1 MANRLRKHLF
11 SKLDLWKIRLHAS
24 LFFIS
29 NIATLSLTPIV
40 ATLGCALLIGAL
52 LLVPIFRDNNPD
64 LQNALENKAFAF
76 DTNVGNESV
85 PLYNSTHID
94 TPYIKEYSMPNGT
107 WPNGILVDKSG
118 IVWTVGTKSH
128 TLISFDPKQGR
139 VIASYPIPQDSQK
152 HATKN
157 NNVQSSVSM
166 VWAVVQDK
174 DGSIWFS
181 QADSPNPLWR
191 FDPSTKKF
199 ESNHLVSAAPYQL
212 RVDQN
217 TGNIWYTTFTDN
229 KLGVIQKI
237 GKNQNM
243 AGNSNSS
250 ISSQYKVTEFNLGN
264 ESFPSGL
271 YLKGDSV
278 WVTQSL
284 NNKLVQFK
292 AITDPN
298 NSVVN
303 VVKILEIPSSTSSSN
318 DLSLFD
324 SPYDIVHLGNN
335 LWVTEHDANFI
346 TAYNVGSK
354 SVTKFADSSNPHQY
368 VTLPFWLREGAGGG
382 LWFNEHYGNR
392 MALFNTTDLTLTE
405 YEIPTRDPNL
415 GYISNALNFAV
426 DPVNNRNVWFSEYNH
441 DKIGLLNTGVSLPFN
456 IQSSVNKVVLSK
468 MTAHQGEQQKNAT
481 TTVVNF
487 EISKNSDNNK
497 GSSAVPPLS
506 SNNNSHEIVFFKTSS
521 SMTHFGV
528 LNSSANFSSNFIDLA
543 KLENNT
549 AKVQLFIQND
559 YNVPPGNYTLGI
571 SATDGRV
578 TKTIYP
584 ELIVK

>member
-1 MANRLRKHLF
+1 
-11 SKLDLWKIRLHAS
+11 
-24 LFFIS
+24 
-29 NIATLSLTPIV
+29 
-40 ATLGCALLIGAL
+40 LLIGVL
-52 LLVPIFRDNNPD
+52 LPVHIFRDNSSDP
-64 LQNALENKAFAF
+64 QNALENKAFAF
-76 DTNVGNESV
+76 DTNIGNESV

-107 WPNGILVDKSG
+107 WPNGILVDKNG

-128 TLISFDPKQGR
+128 TLLSFDPNQGR
-139 VIASYPIPQDSQK
+139 VIAFYPIPQESQK
-152 HATKN
+152 NATRTN
-157 NNVQSSVSM
+157 SVQNGVSM
-166 VWAVVQDK
+166 AWALVQDK
-174 DGSIWFS
+174 NGSIWFS

-199 ESNHLVSAAPYQL
+199 ESIRMVSEAPYQM
-212 RVDQN
+212 RIDQN
-217 TGNIWYTTFTDN
+217 TGNIWFTTFTDN

-237 GKNQNM
+237 EKNQSS
-243 AGNSNSS
+243 GNRNNEN
-250 ISSQYKVTEFNLGN
+250 SSQYKVSEFNLGN

-292 AITDPN
+292 VITGAN
-298 NSVVN
+298 GK
-303 VVKILEIPSSTSSSN
+303 VVKVVKTLEIPSPTSPS
-318 DLSLFD
+318 DQILFD
-324 SPYDIVHLGNN
+324 SPYDLVVLGNN

-346 TAYNVGSK
+346 TAYNMGSK
-354 SVTKFADSSNPHQY
+354 SATKFADSSNPHQY

-392 MALFNTTDLTLTE
+392 MAFFNTTGLTLIE

-426 DPVNNRNVWFSEYNH
+426 DPTNNKNVWFSEYNH
-441 DKIGLLNTGVSLPFN
+441 DKIGLVKSSVSIPFN
-456 IQSSVNKVVLSK
+456 IHSSVKKVVLSK
-468 MTAHQGEQQKNAT
+468 MIVGKREQQKNAT
-481 TTVVNF
+481 ATVINF

-497 GSSAVPPLS
+497 SSSEVSPLP
-506 SNNNSHEIVFFKTSS
+506 NNNNNHEIVFFKTSS

-528 LNSSANFSSNFIDLA
+528 LNSTANFSVNYVDLT
-543 KLENNT
+543 KMKNRT
-549 AKVQLFIQND
+549 AQVQLFMHND
-559 YNVPPGNYTLGI
+559 YKVPSGNYTLGI

-578 TKTIYP
+578 TESIFP
-584 ELIVK
+584 ELTVR

>member
-1 MANRLRKHLF
+1 M
-11 SKLDLWKIRLHAS
+11 
-24 LFFIS
+24 
-29 NIATLSLTPIV
+29 
-40 ATLGCALLIGAL
+40 LIGVL
-52 LLVPIFRDNNPD
+52 LPVHIFRDNSSDP
-64 LQNALENKAFAF
+64 QNALENKAFAF
-76 DTNVGNESV
+76 DTNIGNESV

-107 WPNGILVDKSG
+107 WPNGILVDKNG

-128 TLISFDPKQGR
+128 TLLSFDPNQGR
-139 VIASYPIPQDSQK
+139 IIAFYPIPQESQK
-152 HATKN
+152 NATRTN
-157 NNVQSSVSM
+157 SVQNGVSM
-166 VWAVVQDK
+166 AWALVQDK
-174 DGSIWFS
+174 NGSIWFS

-199 ESNHLVSAAPYQL
+199 ESIRMVSEAPYQM
-212 RVDQN
+212 RIDQN
-217 TGNIWYTTFTDN
+217 TGNIWFTTFTDN

-237 GKNQNM
+237 EKNQSS
-243 AGNSNSS
+243 GNRNNEN
-250 ISSQYKVTEFNLGN
+250 SSQYKVSEFNLGN

-292 AITDPN
+292 VITGAN
-298 NSVVN
+298 GK
-303 VVKILEIPSSTSSSN
+303 VVKVVKTLEIPSPTSPS
-318 DLSLFD
+318 DQILFD
-324 SPYDIVHLGNN
+324 SPYDLVVLGNN

-346 TAYNVGSK
+346 TAYNMGSK
-354 SVTKFADSSNPHQY
+354 SATKFADSSNPHQY

-392 MALFNTTDLTLTE
+392 MAFFNTTGLTLIE

-426 DPVNNRNVWFSEYNH
+426 DPTNNKNVWFSEYNH
-441 DKIGLLNTGVSLPFN
+441 DKIGLVKSSVSIPFN
-456 IQSSVNKVVLSK
+456 IHSSVKKVVLSK
-468 MTAHQGEQQKNAT
+468 MIVGKREQQKNAT
-481 TTVVNF
+481 ATVINF

-497 GSSAVPPLS
+497 SSSEVSPLP
-506 SNNNSHEIVFFKTSS
+506 NNNNNHEIVFFKTSS

-528 LNSSANFSSNFIDLA
+528 LNSTANFSVNYVDLT
-543 KLENNT
+543 KMKNRT
-549 AKVQLFIQND
+549 AQVQLFMHND
-559 YNVPPGNYTLGI
+559 YKVPSGNYTLGI

-578 TKTIYP
+578 TESIFP
-584 ELIVK
+584 ELTVR

>member
-1 MANRLRKHLF
+1 
-11 SKLDLWKIRLHAS
+11 
-24 LFFIS
+24 
-29 NIATLSLTPIV
+29 
-40 ATLGCALLIGAL
+40 LLIGVL
-52 LLVPIFRDNNPD
+52 LPVHIFRDNSSDP
-64 LQNALENKAFAF
+64 QNALENKAFAF
-76 DTNVGNESV
+76 DTNIGNESV

-107 WPNGILVDKSG
+107 WPNGILVDKNG

-128 TLISFDPKQGR
+128 TLLSFDPNQGR
-139 VIASYPIPQDSQK
+139 VIAFYPIPQESQK
-152 HATKN
+152 NATRTN
-157 NNVQSSVSM
+157 SVQNGVSM
-166 VWAVVQDK
+166 AWAVVQDK
-174 DGSIWFS
+174 NGSIWFS

-199 ESNHLVSAAPYQL
+199 ESIRMVSAAPYQMQI
-212 RVDQN
+212 DQN
-217 TGNIWYTTFTDN
+217 TGNIWFTTFTDN

-237 GKNQNM
+237 EKNQSS
-243 AGNSNSS
+243 GNRNNEN
-250 ISSQYKVTEFNLGN
+250 SSQYKVSEFNLGN

-292 AITDPN
+292 MITGAN
-298 NSVVN
+298 GKVVN
-303 VVKILEIPSSTSSSN
+303 VVKTLEIPSPTSSN
-318 DLSLFD
+318 DQILFD
-324 SPYDIVHLGNN
+324 SPYDLVVLGNN

-346 TAYNVGSK
+346 TAYNMGSK
-354 SVTKFADSSNPHQY
+354 SATKFADSSNPHQY

-392 MALFNTTDLTLTE
+392 MAFFNTTGLTLIE

-426 DPVNNRNVWFSEYNH
+426 DPTNNKNVWFSEYNH
-441 DKIGLLNTGVSLPFN
+441 DKIGLVKSSVSIPFN
-456 IQSSVNKVVLSK
+456 IHSSVKKVVLSK
-468 MTAHQGEQQKNAT
+468 MIVGKREQQKNAT
-481 TTVVNF
+481 ATVINF

-497 GSSAVPPLS
+497 SSSEVSPLP
-506 SNNNSHEIVFFKTSS
+506 NNNNNHEIVFFKTSS

-528 LNSSANFSSNFIDLA
+528 LNSTANFSVNYVDLT
-543 KLENNT
+543 KMKNRT
-549 AKVQLFIQND
+549 AQVQLFMHND
-559 YNVPPGNYTLGI
+559 YKVPSGNYTLGI

-578 TKTIYP
+578 TESIFP
-584 ELIVK
+584 ELTVR

>member
-1 MANRLRKHLF
+1 M
-11 SKLDLWKIRLHAS
+11 
-24 LFFIS
+24 
-29 NIATLSLTPIV
+29 
-40 ATLGCALLIGAL
+40 LIGVL
-52 LLVPIFRDNNPD
+52 LPVHIFRDNSSDP
-64 LQNALENKAFAF
+64 QNALENKAFAF
-76 DTNVGNESV
+76 DTNIGNESV

-107 WPNGILVDKSG
+107 WPNGILVDKNG

-128 TLISFDPKQGR
+128 TLLSFDPNQGR
-139 VIASYPIPQDSQK
+139 VIAFYPIPQESQK
-152 HATKN
+152 NATRTN
-157 NNVQSSVSM
+157 SVQNGVSM
-166 VWAVVQDK
+166 AWALVQDK
-174 DGSIWFS
+174 NGSIWFS

-199 ESNHLVSAAPYQL
+199 ESIRMVSEAPYQM
-212 RVDQN
+212 RIDQN
-217 TGNIWYTTFTDN
+217 TGNIWFTTFTDN

-237 GKNQNM
+237 EKNQSS
-243 AGNSNSS
+243 GNRNNEN
-250 ISSQYKVTEFNLGN
+250 SSQYKVSEFNLGN

-292 AITDPN
+292 MITGAN
-298 NSVVN
+298 GKVVN
-303 VVKILEIPSSTSSSN
+303 VVKTLEIPSPTSSN
-318 DLSLFD
+318 DQILFD
-324 SPYDIVHLGNN
+324 SPYDLVVLGNN

-346 TAYNVGSK
+346 TAYNMGSK
-354 SVTKFADSSNPHQY
+354 SATKFADSSNPHQY

-392 MALFNTTDLTLTE
+392 MAFFNTTGLTLIE

-426 DPVNNRNVWFSEYNH
+426 DPTNNKNVWFSEYNH
-441 DKIGLLNTGVSLPFN
+441 DKIGLVKSSVSIPFN
-456 IQSSVNKVVLSK
+456 IHSSVKKVVLSK
-468 MTAHQGEQQKNAT
+468 MMVGKREQQKNAT
-481 TTVVNF
+481 ATVINF

-497 GSSAVPPLS
+497 SSSEVSPLP
-506 SNNNSHEIVFFKTSS
+506 NNNNNHEIVFFKTSS

-528 LNSSANFSSNFIDLA
+528 LNSTANFSVNYVDLT
-543 KLENNT
+543 KMKNRT
-549 AKVQLFIQND
+549 AQVQLFMHND
-559 YNVPPGNYTLGI
+559 YKVPSGNYTLGI

-578 TKTIYP
+578 TESIFP
-584 ELIVK
+584 ELTVR